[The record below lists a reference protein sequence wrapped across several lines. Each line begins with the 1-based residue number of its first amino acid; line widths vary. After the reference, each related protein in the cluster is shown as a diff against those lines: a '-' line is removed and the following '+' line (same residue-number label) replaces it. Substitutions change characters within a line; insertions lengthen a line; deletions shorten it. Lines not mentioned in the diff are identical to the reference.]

1 MELQCSHCGN
11 TEGLTVLLEPQLDI
25 IMVDGKIKIT
35 RETISYGMKM
45 TTGLVAAIMGIR
57 NGSRY

>member
-1 MELQCSHCGN
+1 MTVFLEL
-11 TEGLTVLLEPQLDI
+11 QLDI

-35 RETISYGMKM
+35 PETISYGMKM